1 MQNGMLIRDFKAE
14 FSDTN
19 IRYFRAIHKLKN
31 LIKGPTRYKNLDNPT
46 CIYLL
51 LINCHRHL

>member
-1 MQNGMLIRDFKAE
+1 MLIRDFKAE

-31 LIKGPTRYKNLDNPT
+31 LIKGPTCYKNLDNPT

-51 LINCHRHL
+51 LINCHKHL